1 MSVKHALLALLFQRP
16 MHGYELGKQ
25 LRLAVNAEWDVKP
38 GQIAST
44 LTRLKEANLVD
55 FRLEETED
63 APDRKVYFITE
74 DGRRELE
81 SWYLTPEVRDYRLG
95 DTFYIKLV
103 LSLSAAPVGV
113 EQVLMSQRR
122 ELYQQLHSV
131 TQLQRQA
138 DPRTQLPWILLLESA
153 SMHLEADLRWIDMCE
168 ARLNDLKRYSPPKP
182 EPKARGRPRRR
193 AGQDAEPEP
202 LPEEQA
208 EADGRTRQPVE

>member
-55 FRLEETED
+55 FRLEEADD

-81 SWYLTPEVRDYRLG
+81 TWYLTPEVRDYRLG

-103 LSLSAAPVGV
+103 LSLTGAPV
-113 EQVLMSQRR
+113 
-122 ELYQQLHSV
+122 
-131 TQLQRQA
+131 
-138 DPRTQLPWILLLESA
+138 
-153 SMHLEADLRWIDMCE
+153 
-168 ARLNDLKRYSPPKP
+168 
-182 EPKARGRPRRR
+182 
-193 AGQDAEPEP
+193 
-202 LPEEQA
+202 
-208 EADGRTRQPVE
+208 